1 MKFKPCG
8 NRWEECVIKMTTPHL
23 MVSRKILL
31 KGRIM
36 RSALGSQDY
45 NEWQQLESLTLQWN
59 GSKIHC
65 KVTADADS
73 FRRDFHNSNWPY
85 PGEGWYTRRGHN
97 EIHFVFVGATRAF
110 FFAFFLLGSSF
121 LFLGCSLVK
130 WKCHSSRIMQY
141 KLLQLER
148 SYSTDE
154 GALWVENW
162 ELRTGNPLTIDKRQ
176 PTKED
181 ILTCVCLKAS
191 GKTWNHKR
199 AGWLT
204 GWLDGWP
211 KESFMSIIPV
221 KWAANQSFCNFLSAF
236 QIQKIT
242 IWNPIRWA

>member
-1 MKFKPCG
+1 MEVKFIVKSLRTRTPFAVIFIIQIDRILAKDGIRAGVIMKF
-8 NRWEECVIKMTTPHL
+8 TL
-23 MVSRKILL
+23 FS
-31 KGRIM
+31 
-36 RSALGSQDY
+36 LGQP
-45 NEWQQLESLTLQWN
+45 EL
-59 GSKIHC
+59 
-65 KVTADADS
+65 
-73 FRRDFHNSNWPY
+73 
-85 PGEGWYTRRGHN
+85 
-97 EIHFVFVGATRAF
+97 F
-110 FFAFFLLGSSF
+110 FCFFPAGLVL
-121 LFLGCSLVK
+121 LGCSLVK

-141 KLLQLER
+141 KLLQLAR

-221 KWAANQSFCNFLSAF
+221 KWAANQSFGNFLSAF

>member
-1 MKFKPCG
+1 MEVKFIVKSLRTRTPFAVIFIIQIDRILAKDGIRAGVIMKF
-8 NRWEECVIKMTTPHL
+8 TL
-23 MVSRKILL
+23 FS
-31 KGRIM
+31 
-36 RSALGSQDY
+36 LGQP
-45 NEWQQLESLTLQWN
+45 EL
-59 GSKIHC
+59 
-65 KVTADADS
+65 
-73 FRRDFHNSNWPY
+73 
-85 PGEGWYTRRGHN
+85 
-97 EIHFVFVGATRAF
+97 F

-221 KWAANQSFCNFLSAF
+221 KWAANQSFGNFLSAF

>member
-1 MKFKPCG
+1 MEVKFIVKSLRTRTPFAVIFIIQIDRILAKDGIRAGVIMKF
-8 NRWEECVIKMTTPHL
+8 TL
-23 MVSRKILL
+23 FS
-31 KGRIM
+31 
-36 RSALGSQDY
+36 LGQP
-45 NEWQQLESLTLQWN
+45 EL
-59 GSKIHC
+59 
-65 KVTADADS
+65 
-73 FRRDFHNSNWPY
+73 
-85 PGEGWYTRRGHN
+85 
-97 EIHFVFVGATRAF
+97 F

-199 AGWLT
+199 SGWLT

-221 KWAANQSFCNFLSAF
+221 KWAANQSFGNFLSAF

>member
-1 MKFKPCG
+1 MEVKFIVKSLRTRTPFAVIFIIQIDRILGKDGICAGVIMKF
-8 NRWEECVIKMTTPHL
+8 TL
-23 MVSRKILL
+23 FS
-31 KGRIM
+31 
-36 RSALGSQDY
+36 LGQP
-45 NEWQQLESLTLQWN
+45 ELFLF
-59 GSKIHC
+59 C
-65 KVTADADS
+65 
-73 FRRDFHNSNWPY
+73 
-85 PGEGWYTRRGHN
+85 
-97 EIHFVFVGATRAF
+97 
-110 FFAFFLLGSSF
+110 FFLLGSSF

-221 KWAANQSFCNFLSAF
+221 KWAANQSFGNFLSAF